1 MYGLFI
7 DKSAIDSKSLLEH
20 LSIWKQ
26 KNSLQTQEYQ
36 INNVDDITTTLK
48 ENGSKFNTVV
58 AIGSPEVLESLIAD
72 SRLLNPET
80 AFAYVPT
87 SKSMLSK
94 RLGIKDYKDGFD
106 AIAQRKVVELTAL
119 SVNQHF
125 FLFDY
130 VLSTEPNKSNEPVKS
145 IIRID
150 KNLEIKMNTYRIVIH
165 NRNQE
170 VSPHSTALL
179 IEIFNKRLKH
189 DKSSNVL
196 KIPGVNMGQ
205 NTTEDTL
212 QLRLPAQNIAIE
224 SSQSMNNMS
233 GKSMKNPI
241 RIGFRKKT
249 IRIIVKRG
257 QEIQSIMSP
266 GLIS

>member
-7 DKSAIDSKSLLEH
+7 DKSATDSKSLLEY

-58 AIGSPEVLESLIAD
+58 AIGNSDVLESLIAD
-72 SRLLNPET
+72 SRLLNPDI

-87 SKSMLSK
+87 SKSLLSK

-106 AIAQRKVVELTAL
+106 VIAQRKVVDLTAL
-119 SVNQHF
+119 SLNQHF

-130 VLSTEPNKSNEPVKS
+130 TLSAEPNRSSDPVKS

-150 KNLEIKMNTYRIVIH
+150 KNLEIKMNTNRIVVH

-170 VSPHSTALL
+170 ASPHSTALL
-179 IEIFNKRLKH
+179 VEVFDKKLKH
-189 DKSSNVL
+189 EKSSNVL
-196 KIPGVNMGQ
+196 KIPGLNIGQ
-205 NTTEDTL
+205 NNIEDTL
-212 QLRLPAQNIAIE
+212 QLRLPAQNITIE
-224 SSQSMNNMS
+224 SSQSMNNIS
-233 GKSMKNPI
+233 GKNIKNPI
-241 RIGFRKKT
+241 RIGFRKKN